1 MGCMNSKVTKF
12 IFLSMGDIVKR
23 YKEVYGSTSPSDVQ
37 PNEPEIHSTPTAVAV
52 E

>member
-1 MGCMNSKVTKF
+1 MSCMNSKLTKF

-23 YKEVYGSTSPSDVQ
+23 YKEVYGPSPSSDVQ
-37 PNEPEIHSTPTAVAV
+37 PTEPEIHPTVAT

>member
-1 MGCMNSKVTKF
+1 MNSKVTKF

-23 YKEVYGSTSPSDVQ
+23 YKEVYGPIPAPEVQ
-37 PNEPEIHSTPTAVAV
+37 PCEPEIHPTPTAVAV